1 MRVPKF
7 ASLKDFMIARKW
19 YYRALYMPGPER
31 SDFDIRFK
39 RHRIL
44 VKDCGATAP
53 PAGESFDPQILNE
66 INIRPTSDP
75 HQTHIRPTLDTH

>member
-44 VKDCGATAP
+44 VKVLTK
-53 PAGESFDPQILNE
+53 
-66 INIRPTSDP
+66 
-75 HQTHIRPTLDTH
+75 